1 MPPLLAPGD
10 RCHAYEILVSLGTS
24 GTAELY
30 LARALPGDPCVLEIM
45 AAPGA
50 DKQRL
55 RFAQEGVVL
64 AKVAWRRDRRT
75 PPAPKHPRP
84 RVR

>member
-1 MPPLLAPGD
+1 MPSLLHPGD
-10 RCHAYEILVSLGTS
+10 RCHVYEILVSLGTS
-24 GTAELY
+24 GAAELY
-30 LARALPGDPCVLEIM
+30 LAREPFREPCVLKIM

-50 DKQRL
+50 EKQRL

-64 AKVAWRRDRRT
+64 AKVARRRDRRT